1 MTAHRTEIPLPG
13 WTRVVAVL
21 LVVVVVLAAFILSF
35 TILRD
40 LAAQGGI
47 PTEVAWLWPVIVDGT
62 MTAAT
67 FVLFVQRSNAPQR
80 RLNLPLGV
88 LLVFGGAS
96 LIGNVTH
103 ILMEPTGLHWALAAF
118 IGVVPPL
125 GLILTVELL
134 VTLLSRSQASS
145 KERDQPDQ
153 PAEGAAVDTATAPAE
168 HVTAVA
174 ESVAPVAT
182 PAMAVADVN
191 DNADDSVATTKE
203 DDATPSATVATPD
216 EDDAED
222 DVTVADAANVDAG
235 DNDAIGD
242 DAPLDQAEPE
252 RSIASADDQQPAAL
266 RAVEM
271 DERPARASAQP
282 AAPVSKSDRIEWIVA
297 QVEAGD
303 EPKPEEVVERFEISA
318 RTAQRDLQDAR
329 KKHPDAFAA

>member
-1 MTAHRTEIPLPG
+1 MTAHRNEIPLPG

-47 PTEVAWLWPVIVDGT
+47 PAEVAWLWPVIVDGT

-67 FVLFVQRSNAPQR
+67 FVLFVQRSNSPQR

-118 IGVVPPL
+118 IGIVPPL

-134 VTLLSRSQASS
+134 VTLLSRSQSS
-145 KERDQPDQ
+145 SNERDQPDQ
-153 PAEGAAVDTATAPAE
+153 PAEL
-168 HVTAVA
+168 VTAAA

-182 PAMAVADVN
+182 PAMAVAAVN
-191 DNADDSVATTKE
+191 DTADDSVATTME

-222 DVTVADAANVDAG
+222 DVTVADAANVDTG
-235 DNDAIGD
+235 DGDTNCD
-242 DAPLDQAEPE
+242 DAPLDQVEPE
-252 RSIASADDQQPAAL
+252 TSITLADDQQPAAL

-271 DERPARASAQP
+271 DERPAQAS
-282 AAPVSKSDRIEWIVA
+282 APVSKSDRIDWIVA
-297 QVEAGD
+297 QVESGD